1 MTRTDAAA
9 ARNMH
14 SDADWSLDIRRADAL
29 RLTGEKVREVAA
41 TLPPALAAKA
51 DICIAAADKPYQL
64 SSTDADP
71 ASETVCQIFPHGLAI
86 RTFFAIPKQ
95 KNATPRANFS
105 TV

>member
-1 MTRTDAAA
+1 MTRTEAIA

-51 DICIAAADKPYQL
+51 DICIAAADKAAREHAATLNAKQEQAVGRTTMDL
-64 SSTDADP
+64 RGELVAVALKA
-71 ASETVCQIFPHGLAI
+71 ASASL
-86 RTFFAIPKQ
+86 K
-95 KNATPRANFS
+95 
-105 TV
+105 